1 MGSMGNL
8 LEGKPV
14 IERTGQ
20 VNQSE
25 RAEAAIDGDIATK
38 WCDISDAKPKYI
50 TVDLQKNT
58 RIKGW
63 SVMHAGLESLDYIAE
78 EYSLQVKADGEAD
91 WKTVDTV
98 YENTE
103 LETDRLGLYM
113 LHTGKLQ
120 PAVFLCF
127 YFCKYFPD
135 AQGGFLQLTFGAI
148 RAIFFKPICSNR
160 Y

>member
-1 MGSMGNL
+1 MGNL

-50 TVDLQKNT
+50 TVDLQKDT

-103 LETDRLGLYM
+103 LETDRLLPEPVTARYVR
-113 LHTGKLQ
+113 LSLSK
-120 PAVFLCF
+120 
-127 YFCKYFPD
+127 PD
-135 AQGGFLQLTFGAI
+135 QSEGNTARVYEFVV
-148 RAIFFKPICSNR
+148 

>member
-1 MGSMGNL
+1 MGNL
-8 LEGKPV
+8 LECKPV

-50 TVDLQKNT
+50 TVDLQKDT

-78 EYSLQVKADGEAD
+78 EYSLQV
-91 WKTVDTV
+91 
-98 YENTE
+98 NTAF
-103 LETDRLGLYM
+103 R
-113 LHTGKLQ
+113 
-120 PAVFLCF
+120 
-127 YFCKYFPD
+127 
-135 AQGGFLQLTFGAI
+135 
-148 RAIFFKPICSNR
+148 
-160 Y
+160 